1 MNATTVRTICYQLL
15 MKNTPKEGRLVF
27 GEGCKRVCTPPLR
40 CAKVKG
46 ILSTEICA
54 VDTSGGVLWMAVL
67 TLATLLLLA
76 GIIGWTLA
84 AFYHKMS
91 SVQKKEDKI
100 APKEEIEMES
110 RA

>member
-15 MKNTPKEGRLVF
+15 LKNTPKEGRLVF

-46 ILSTEICA
+46 ILSPEIYA
-54 VDTSGGVLWMAVL
+54 VDASGGALWMAVL
-67 TLATLLLLA
+67 TLATLILLA

-84 AFYHKMS
+84 AFFYKTGSVHK
-91 SVQKKEDKI
+91 KKDKI